1 MEENL
6 GVFLNVGQVMSELE
20 ARNLNP
26 LSLAYIGDAVYELF
40 IRTMIFRNLPPNKL
54 NKEAKKYVAA
64 YAQAEFAEK
73 IMDILDDDELYIL
86 KRGRNK
92 KQNTVAKNQSI
103 GDYKIATGVETLFGY
118 LYITGKHERML
129 ELIERGLDYE
139 G

>member
-1 MEENL
+1 MT
-6 GVFLNVGQVMSELE
+6 ELE

-40 IRTMIFRNLPPNKL
+40 IRTMIFRNLAPNQL
-54 NKEAKKYVAA
+54 NREAKKYVAA
-64 YAQAEFAEK
+64 YAQADFAEK
-73 IMDILDDDELYIL
+73 IMDILSEDEIYFL

-92 KQNTVAKNQSI
+92 KQNTMAKNQSV

-118 LYITGKHERML
+118 LYITGKHERMV
-129 ELIERGLDYE
+129 ELLERGLNE